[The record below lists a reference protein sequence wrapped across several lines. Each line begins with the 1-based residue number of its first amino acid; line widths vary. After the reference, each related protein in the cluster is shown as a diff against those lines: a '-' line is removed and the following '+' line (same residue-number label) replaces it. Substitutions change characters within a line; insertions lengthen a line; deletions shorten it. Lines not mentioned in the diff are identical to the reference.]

1 DIIGPVSIV
10 NQIIGTGTQAGNVQW
25 IAANSVCDPRF
36 AACAAGTSLALPV
49 SLSSTG
55 VNIYH
60 FGNLR
65 RNALLGPNFRDVDFS
80 LTKTT
85 KITERLSNEF
95 RLEVFDLFNHP
106 NFGNPNLTA
115 TTSAGNTFGV
125 ISSTRIPTGDAGGS
139 RQLQFALKF
148 IF

>member
-1 DIIGPVSIV
+1 M
-10 NQIIGTGTQAGNVQW
+10 NQIITSGAQAGNVQW
-25 IAANSVCDPRF
+25 IAPNSVCDPRF
-36 AACAAGTSLALPV
+36 GACAAGTSLALPV
-49 SLSSTG
+49 ALSG
-55 VNIYH
+55 AVNIYH
-60 FGNLR
+60 FGNLG

-85 KITERLSNEF
+85 RITERLSNEL
-95 RLEVFDLFNHP
+95 RVEVFDLFNHP

-125 ISSTRIPTGDAGGS
+125 ISSTRIPTGDASGS